1 MANTA
6 LPGYLKLWWLC
17 ASPLSI
23 AIATRV
29 VWEKI
34 TLIHTTDPQLNGFS
48 VTHLYPTFGIMGML
62 CCFSLLVWLLDAAPY
77 VIAGWRKISFG
88 DVVMLLL
95 AIFSAIAAVIPER
108 FFA

>member
-1 MANTA
+1 MQASA

-23 AIATRV
+23 AIAVRI

-34 TLIHTTDPQLNGFS
+34 AFIHTTDPELNNFS
-48 VTHLYPTFGIMGML
+48 VTHLYPTFGIMGIL

-77 VIAGWRKISFG
+77 VIARWRNLSFG
-88 DVVMLLL
+88 DVVMILL
-95 AIFSAIAAVIPER
+95 AILAAVAVVIPER